1 MLTEEEFIQKYH
13 ISLNEQQLAAMRSVD
28 GPVLLLAVPGSG
40 KTTVLVT
47 RLGYMLFCRGIA
59 PERILTLT
67 YTVAAT
73 KDMERRFYDCFG
85 STEGLSFR
93 TINSICARIIAY
105 YGRKAGKTV
114 FRLEDNEK
122 NLTAMLSEIYQRV
135 ERSFPTESELQE
147 LRTSIT
153 YIKNQMLNE
162 TEIRALEAESDLQLF
177 KIYEIYVKELR
188 RRELMDFD
196 DQMVYALRIL
206 RISPETLQYFQTL
219 YPYICVDEA
228 QDTSRIQ
235 HAIIALLARRT
246 ENLFMVGDEDQ
257 SIYGF
262 RAAFPE
268 ALLSFEK
275 AHPGARVLLMEKNYR
290 SEAAIVK
297 AADRFIQKNTLRHA
311 KHMRPVRQSPG
322 NVRMIPLRSR
332 NAQYTYLLKVAED
345 CEKRARQWAEA
356 ETEQPLPTTAVLYRD
371 HESAL
376 PLIDLLERSG
386 ISYRMKNADLGFF
399 TNRLVTDIRNIIQFA
414 LNPADTELFLRIY
427 SKLQL
432 YMKKKDAEQLCQ
444 LAELH
449 EVPVLEAAGMMQLP
463 VYTKKNLQAL
473 RREMKALPGD
483 TAEHALTRILM
494 DMGYNEYLNQHNLK
508 RKKLAILRMLARQEK
523 RPGDLLQRLDD
534 LQQLLREKD
543 SSGEGGLVLSTIHSS
558 KGLEYDTV
566 FLLDV
571 EDGIFPENV
580 PMPGITMDPAERAA
594 YEEERRLFYVGITRA
609 RQSLQIFSEAGKPA
623 SFTRELMKG

>member
-1 MLTEEEFIQKYH
+1 MMTEKEFIKKYH
-13 ISLNEQQLAAMRSVD
+13 ISLNEQQLTAMRSVD

-40 KTTVLVT
+40 KTTVLVN
-47 RLGYMLFCRGIA
+47 RLGYMIFCRGIA

-93 TINSICARIIAY
+93 TINSICARIIAF

-122 NLTAMLSEIYQRV
+122 NLTALLSEIYQRV

-153 YIKNQMLNE
+153 YIKNQMLTE
-162 TEIRALEAESDLQLF
+162 AEIRAMDEESDLQLS

-206 RISPETLQYFQTL
+206 RISPETLRYFQEL

-228 QDTSRIQ
+228 QDTSKIQ

-311 KHMRPVRQSPG
+311 KHMQAVRQSPG
-322 NVRMIPLRSR
+322 NVRIIPLRSR

-345 CEKRARQWAEA
+345 CEKRARQWAE
-356 ETEQPLPTTAVLYRD
+356 TESAQTFSTTAVLYRD

-414 LNPADTELFLRIY
+414 LNPMDTELFLKIY

-449 EVPVLEAAGMMQLP
+449 EVPVLEAMGMMLLP
-463 VYTKKNLQAL
+463 LYTKKNLQAL

-580 PMPGITMDPAERAA
+580 PLPGITMEPAEKAA

-623 SFTRELMKG
+623 SFTRELTKG

>member
-275 AHPGARVLLMEKNYR
+275 THPGARVLLMEKNYR

-297 AADRFIQKNTLRHA
+297 AADRFIQKNTLRHV

-345 CEKRARQWAEA
+345 CEKRARQWAET
-356 ETEQPLPTTAVLYRD
+356 ETEQPMPTTAVLYRD

-473 RREMKALPGD
+473 RREMRALPGD

-494 DMGYNEYLNQHNLK
+494 DMGYNEYINQHNLK

-543 SSGEGGLVLSTIHSS
+543 SSGEGGLVLSTIHSG
-558 KGLEYDTV
+558 KGLECDTV